1 MSNASKISDL
11 QTALKQ
17 ISGLNV
23 YIYPIDPAR
32 ITLPLC
38 EISMPEMELMQM
50 SSGNNQ
56 FTELNISLT
65 IAVLSN
71 RDETTKL
78 SAMQSL
84 LNLIDTIK
92 DKKCIEITDIK
103 TSAGI
108 IANKEVYLAQI
119 QGLI

>member
-17 ISGLNV
+17 ITGLNV

-32 ITLPLC
+32 VTLPMC
-38 EISMPEMELMQM
+38 AIVMPESSLMVTA
-50 SSGNNQ
+50 SGYNQ
-56 FTELNISLT
+56 FTDLNITLT
-65 IAVLSN
+65 IIVQSN

-84 LNLIDTIK
+84 LNLVDTIK
-92 DKKCIEITDIK
+92 DKKCIEIKSIK
-103 TSAGI
+103 TGADVI
-108 IANKEVYLAQI
+108 TNKEVYFAEI
-119 QGLI
+119 TGLI

>member
-1 MSNASKISDL
+1 MSNASKILDL
-11 QTALKQ
+11 QTALKT

-32 ITLPLC
+32 IALPLC
-38 EISMPEMELMQM
+38 EISMPQIELWEM

-56 FTELNISLT
+56 YKELDISLT
-65 IAVLSN
+65 IAILSN